1 MSNSFSRTLS
11 SSSTS
16 EMVAPVSSRPVSG
29 GWAHIAALLSVL
41 PSLKPHAGLPG
52 ASFLGGTVARARGD
66 GLDST
71 LKLSCL
77 NRTPHSYI
85 CQGQRSET
93 GLKSHLFLI
102 FWPSL
107 HQLVWLY
114 QAQIIQNH
122 FLISK
127 SLLQSLKFRLFV
139 PSLECSGGLD
149 IEKGSISG
157 V

>member
-1 MSNSFSRTLS
+1 MGHRELDTIDQLSIHGHSLITSCIHFPLCYGEYHKLNSVQFSHSFVSNSFSRTLS

-16 EMVAPVSSRPVSG
+16 EMVASASSRPVSG

-52 ASFLGGTVARARGD
+52 ASFWGGTVARARGD

-93 GLKSHLFLI
+93 GLKSHLFPI
-102 FWPSL
+102 F
-107 HQLVWLY
+107 
-114 QAQIIQNH
+114 
-122 FLISK
+122 
-127 SLLQSLKFRLFV
+127 
-139 PSLECSGGLD
+139 
-149 IEKGSISG
+149 
-157 V
+157 